1 MVLGERGEL
10 ADLALKEEEI
20 AGDGPTSVMWLSESI
35 SDIILLSPPQSFK
48 HQSRRDDRQTR

>member
-35 SDIILLSPPQSFK
+35 SDIILLSPQSFK